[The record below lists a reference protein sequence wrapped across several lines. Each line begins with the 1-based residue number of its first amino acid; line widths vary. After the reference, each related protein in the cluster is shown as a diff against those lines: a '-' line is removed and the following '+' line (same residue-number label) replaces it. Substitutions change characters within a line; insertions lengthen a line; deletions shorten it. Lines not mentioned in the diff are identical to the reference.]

1 MKGNIMNIENRKKI
15 VSIKLSTLIILGIIV
30 ITIVGIKI
38 FQKKQNNN
46 EMSIQSK
53 LNIKQENS
61 LKEEIKERTL
71 EERRILVSSRSSAE
85 RDGNPNIY
93 IEKEIVENKSE
104 EMIEELKINTTP
116 IEEVKI
122 SKDMDLTI
130 RTGLSREDFI
140 LLISKLKEDTS
151 NFFKENAGLIY
162 DMCEKYQINEIFLCG
177 LISAE
182 SGWNI
187 EQAHRKT
194 FNYISLMSNGKLI
207 KFTSVENGIEKAAKT
222 LHENYLIPG
231 GRFYYGSTLKGV
243 KTKFCPASATWVNLV
258 YQRMEQILK

>member
-85 RDGNPNIY
+85 RDGNPNI
-93 IEKEIVENKSE
+93 
-104 EMIEELKINTTP
+104 
-116 IEEVKI
+116 
-122 SKDMDLTI
+122 
-130 RTGLSREDFI
+130 
-140 LLISKLKEDTS
+140 
-151 NFFKENAGLIY
+151 
-162 DMCEKYQINEIFLCG
+162 
-177 LISAE
+177 
-182 SGWNI
+182 
-187 EQAHRKT
+187 
-194 FNYISLMSNGKLI
+194 
-207 KFTSVENGIEKAAKT
+207 
-222 LHENYLIPG
+222 
-231 GRFYYGSTLKGV
+231 
-243 KTKFCPASATWVNLV
+243 
-258 YQRMEQILK
+258 